1 MKELVR
7 RKLSGKTID
16 KRVSDVGNHLK
27 SLPIIAYTEPP
38 ERKSILKKSDIM
50 KKFRK

>member
-7 RKLSGKTID
+7 RKLNGKTID

-38 ERKSILKKSDIM
+38 ERKSILKSNN
-50 KKFRK
+50 FTRTLP